1 MHDEIRRIVLLC
13 SAGIS
18 TNLLV
23 RRMEAEAARLGYPCS
38 ISFYPVAE
46 ADEAA
51 AFADG
56 MLLAPQTASELG
68 ALKVKYP
75 NVKVAL
81 IPREFYGK
89 IDAAGILDFAQKEAG
104 DY

>member
-13 SAGIS
+13 SACIS

-51 AFADG
+51 AFADV

-68 ALKVKYP
+68 PLKVKYP

>member
-23 RRMEAEAARLGYPCS
+23 RRMEAEAARLGYPC
-38 ISFYPVAE
+38 FYPVAE

-51 AFADG
+51 AFADV

-68 ALKVKYP
+68 SLKVKYP

>member
-18 TNLLV
+18 TNLLI

-51 AFADG
+51 AFADV

-68 ALKVKYP
+68 SLKVKYP

>member
-23 RRMEAEAARLGYPCS
+23 RRMEAEAARLDYPCS

-51 AFADG
+51 AFADA

-68 ALKVKYP
+68 SLKVKYP

>member
-51 AFADG
+51 AFADV
-56 MLLAPQTASELG
+56 MLLAPQTASS
-68 ALKVKYP
+68 LKVKYP

>member
-1 MHDEIRRIVLLC
+1 
-13 SAGIS
+13 
-18 TNLLV
+18 
-23 RRMEAEAARLGYPCS
+23 
-38 ISFYPVAE
+38 
-46 ADEAA
+46 
-51 AFADG
+51 

-68 ALKVKYP
+68 SLKVKYP

>member
-38 ISFYPVAE
+38 ISCYPVVE
-46 ADEAA
+46 AVKRQ
-51 AFADG
+51 
-56 MLLAPQTASELG
+56 LLPTSCFWLRRQRVSSVHS
-68 ALKVKYP
+68 K
-75 NVKVAL
+75 
-81 IPREFYGK
+81 
-89 IDAAGILDFAQKEAG
+89 
-104 DY
+104 

>member
-1 MHDEIRRIVLLC
+1 
-13 SAGIS
+13 
-18 TNLLV
+18 
-23 RRMEAEAARLGYPCS
+23 MEAEAARLGYPCS

-51 AFADG
+51 AFADV

-68 ALKVKYP
+68 SLKVKYP

>member
-23 RRMEAEAARLGYPCS
+23 RRMEAETARLGYPCS

-51 AFADG
+51 AFADV

-68 ALKVKYP
+68 SLKVKYP

-89 IDAAGILDFAQKEAG
+89 IDAAGILDFAQKEAD

>member
-38 ISFYPVAE
+38 ISFYPVA
-46 ADEAA
+46 
-51 AFADG
+51 
-56 MLLAPQTASELG
+56 
-68 ALKVKYP
+68 
-75 NVKVAL
+75 
-81 IPREFYGK
+81 
-89 IDAAGILDFAQKEAG
+89 
-104 DY
+104 